1 MLRGLKGKEWGVKG
15 VVGGDGDAPEPR
27 RRAFGD
33 AAVEE
38 ASPARGCG
46 GRIVQ
51 KGKEGA
57 RGHHCRGCSLSVW
70 VASGI
75 EAVQIINE
83 RGGIV

>member
-1 MLRGLKGKEWGVKG
+1 VLGDLEGKEWGMES
-15 VVGGDGDAPEPR
+15 VGRGDGEASKPHGG
-27 RRAFGD
+27 ALGD

-75 EAVQIINE
+75 EAVQIIDE
-83 RGGIV
+83 RGEIM